1 MAGMVHAAMAMSSN
15 ERAETVEPTSPI
27 VEKRRWLLQ
36 YVDGALTDGT
46 PVFHGGEVCR
56 EKCSWVK
63 FDHRVATHAF

>member
-36 YVDGALTDGT
+36 YVDGALNDGT

-56 EKCSWVK
+56 E
-63 FDHRVATHAF
+63 